1 MLDVVK
7 NSNHQKKTFVICFS
21 EVTVPPTLVFSRGRG
36 FLEPTDN
43 LLCYMIDAIYID

>member
-21 EVTVPPTLVFSRGRG
+21 EVTLVFSRGRG

-43 LLCYMIDAIYID
+43 LFCYMIDAIYID